1 MLTEGELGGSTSPY
15 NHTHTE
21 GGVQVLVR
29 SREDTPP
36 ADTHTHGGWG
46 PGAEEELGGTLP
58 CPNTE
63 GMGSR
68 C

>member
-36 ADTHTHGGWG
+36 ADTHTHTRGV
-46 PGAEEELGGTLP
+46 
-58 CPNTE
+58 
-63 GMGSR
+63 GSR